1 MKLFKF
7 IFENITKFKDINSE
21 IENLKTLSFQEIKRK
36 YVLNKIGG
44 GENKNLYMTFA
55 PGKYLLKLT
64 KEDSEELKKEIE
76 IFECFQSNLL
86 TKIYGYDSIS
96 HSWAVFEQVSTVS
109 EKEFETLLLA
119 SLKGTGLSE
128 ILLNNSKNNQSS
140 IGREFVR
147 WLRVPNL
154 EMIIPNYWLKE
165 LLRLIDGCNLDPND
179 LYYQNWGTRNG
190 KDLVILDYGFEGFED
205 GN

>member
-147 WLRVPNL
+147 WLRLPNL

-165 LLRLIDGCNLDPND
+165 LLRLIDNCSLDPND
-179 LYYQNWGTRNG
+179 LYYQNWGTRDG
-190 KDLVILDYGFEGFED
+190 KELVILDYGFEGFED

>member
-44 GENKNLYMTFA
+44 GENKNLYMTFT
-55 PGKYLLKLT
+55 PGKHLLKLT
-64 KEDSEELKKEIE
+64 KEDSEELKREIE
-76 IFECFQSNLL
+76 IFNCFQSNLL

-147 WLRVPNL
+147 WLRSPNL

-165 LLRLIDGCNLDPND
+165 LLRLIDSCNLDTND
-179 LYYQNWGTRNG
+179 LYYQNWGIRDG
-190 KDLVILDYGFEGFED
+190 KELVILDYGFEGFKD

>member
-1 MKLFKF
+1 MKLRQF
-7 IFENITKFKDINSE
+7 IFENITRFKDINSE

-36 YVLNKIGG
+36 YVLNQVGG
-44 GENKNLYMTFA
+44 GENKNLYMTFT

-76 IFECFQSNLL
+76 IFKCFQSDLL

-96 HSWAVFEQVSTVS
+96 LNWAVFEQVSTIS

-128 ILLNNSKNNQSS
+128 ILLNNSKSNQSS

-147 WLRVPNL
+147 WLRLPNL
-154 EMIIPNYWLKE
+154 EMIIPNRWLKE
-165 LLRLIDGCNLDPND
+165 LLRLIEGCDLDPND
-179 LYYQNWGTRNG
+179 LYYQNWGTRDR
-190 KDLVILDYGFEGFED
+190 KELVILDYGFEGFRD

>member
-7 IFENITKFKDINSE
+7 IFENITRFKDINSE

-36 YVLNKIGG
+36 YVLNQVGG
-44 GENKNLYMTFA
+44 GENKNLYMTFT

-76 IFECFQSNLL
+76 IFKCFQSDLL

-96 HSWAVFEQVSTVS
+96 LNWAVFEQVSTIS

-128 ILLNNSKNNQSS
+128 ILLNNSKSNQSS

-147 WLRVPNL
+147 WLRLPNL
-154 EMIIPNYWLKE
+154 EMIIPNRWLKE
-165 LLRLIDGCNLDPND
+165 LLRLIKGCDLDPND
-179 LYYQNWGTRNG
+179 LYYQNWGTRNR
-190 KDLVILDYGFEGFED
+190 KELVILDYGFEGFRD

>member
-147 WLRVPNL
+147 WLRLPNL

-165 LLRLIDGCNLDPND
+165 LLRLIDSCDLDPND
-179 LYYQNWGTRNG
+179 LYYQNWGTRNR
-190 KDLVILDYGFEGFED
+190 KDLVILDYGFEGFKN